1 MKNQKLLAIVLAVVL
16 FLFAFFVLYQK
27 NNSLKEFDSPPLS
40 FKYPKEY
47 KDQPIPKQ
55 NKNQAKPLAELR
67 TENSESMIVFAKEEA
82 AIKGANLLKINF
94 LDFLERN
101 AEKKFPIVY
110 RGYKKQKIERIKIFG
125 YEVTLM
131 SFGYIGRNN
140 ETRVYVNLFIVPLT
154 NDAYYLTIQ
163 STNKA
168 KLDHDTRII
177 QPTVKFK

>member
-1 MKNQKLLAIVLAVVL
+1 MKNQKVLAIVLVVVL
-16 FLFAFFVLYQK
+16 FLFAFLLLYQK
-27 NNSLKEFDSPPLS
+27 NSSLKEFDSPALS

-47 KDQPIPKQ
+47 KEQPIPKQ

-110 RGYKKQKIERIKIFG
+110 RGYKKQKIERIMISG
-125 YEVTLM
+125 HEATLM
-131 SFGYIGRNN
+131 SFSYTGRDD
-140 ETRVYVNLFIVPLT
+140 ETKVYVNLFIIPFT

-177 QPTVKFK
+177 QPTIKFK

>member
-1 MKNQKLLAIVLAVVL
+1 MKNQKVLAIVLVVVL
-16 FLFAFFVLYQK
+16 FLFAFLLLYQK

-67 TENSESMIVFAKEEA
+67 TENSESIIVVAKEEA

-110 RGYKKQKIERIKIFG
+110 RGYQKQKTERIRISG
-125 YEVTLM
+125 HEASLV
-131 SFGYIGRNN
+131 SF
-140 ETRVYVNLFIVPLT
+140 
-154 NDAYYLTIQ
+154 
-163 STNKA
+163 
-168 KLDHDTRII
+168 
-177 QPTVKFK
+177 